1 MIGQLFQPAHL
12 LVILVIA
19 LFVFGPKRLPDLSR
33 TIGKS
38 LNEFRRSMN
47 EQDEVNVTP
56 KPAEK
61 TAAEKEINKG

>member
-19 LFVFGPKRLPDLSR
+19 LFVFGPKNLPGLGK

-38 LNEFRRSMN
+38 LNEFKRSLN
-47 EQDEVNVTP
+47 EDDEVDISAQTAKKPSEGSP
-56 KPAEK
+56 KH
-61 TAAEKEINKG
+61 

>member
-19 LFVFGPKRLPDLSR
+19 LFVFGPKNLPGLGK

-38 LNEFRRSMN
+38 LNEFKRSLN
-47 EQDEVNVTP
+47 EDDEVDISAQP
-56 KPAEK
+56 GKKPSDGPQK
-61 TAAEKEINKG
+61 P

>member
-19 LFVFGPKRLPDLSR
+19 LFVFGPKNLPGLGK

-38 LNEFRRSMN
+38 LNEFKRSLN
-47 EQDEVNVTP
+47 EEDGVDISAQPGKKPSDGSP
-56 KPAEK
+56 KH
-61 TAAEKEINKG
+61 